1 MFATAPIE
9 QGQIVNVWGGTV
21 LLTEN
26 DIEGRKAEGW
36 RAKGYV
42 WSTIGEGLY
51 LARLLSKG
59 ETDLTDLIN
68 HSCDPNVWMQD
79 EVTLAARRD
88 IAVGEELT
96 IDYAMF
102 EGSEDWAGRW
112 KCQCGSELCREIFTG
127 QDWRRKDLQARYQD
141 HFSPFINK
149 RISREVERTRLA
161 NLKQVVQEG
170 YDRIAEKY
178 IAWVESDR
186 SETRTRYTQVLL
198 DGLPPGAS
206 VLDLGCGAGGPTTR
220 ALAGRFDVT
229 GIDIS
234 AQSIALARQNVPGA
248 RFIESDMADLDLPP
262 GSFDGVVA
270 FYSTIHV
277 PRQEQPALLARI
289 ASWLRPGGLMVMTMG
304 IHSIQTDYDEDFLG
318 VPMYWSSFDAE
329 TNERLVTDAGLQI
342 VSAQQETEEEDGQA
356 VTFLWIVARKPEST
370 KEKSRR

>member
-26 DIEGRKAEGW
+26 DIAGSKAKEW
-36 RAKGYV
+36 SAKGYV

-59 ETDLTDLIN
+59 EQDLTDFIN

-88 IAVGEELT
+88 LAIGEELT

-102 EGSEDWAGRW
+102 EGSKDWAGRW
-112 KCQCGSELCREIFTG
+112 KCRCGSELCRGIFTG
-127 QDWRRKDLQARYQD
+127 QDWRRRDLQERYRD
-141 HFSPFINK
+141 HFSPFINE
-149 RISREVERTRLA
+149 RIQREMERTRSA
-161 NLKQVVQEG
+161 NIKQVVREG

-178 IAWVESDR
+178 IAWVQREP
-186 SETRTRYTQVLL
+186 SEIRTRYTQLLL
-198 DGLPPGAS
+198 DELPPGAD

-220 ALAGRFDVT
+220 ALAGRFHVT
-229 GIDIS
+229 GVDIS
-234 AQSIALARQNVPGA
+234 AQSITLARQNVPGA
-248 RFIESDMADLDLPP
+248 RFIESDMAGLDLPP
-262 GSFDGVVA
+262 GSFDAVA
-270 FYSTIHV
+270 AFFSTIHV

-289 ASWLRPGGLMVMTMG
+289 ASWLRPGGLLVMTMG
-304 IHSIQTDYDEDFLG
+304 VHSIQSDYDEDFLG
-318 VPMYWSSFDAE
+318 VPMYWSSFDPE

-342 VSAQQETEEEDGQA
+342 VRAQQETEDEDGQP
-356 VTFLWIVARKPEST
+356 VTFLWIVARKPAST
-370 KEKSRR
+370 LSRVR